1 MNSASAQQEATQVT
15 LIGMCL
21 DLLLGFAKLIGGVL
35 TQSFALITDG
45 IHSLTDA
52 ITDVFVL
59 LVARAAREDPDEE
72 HPYGHGR
79 FESLGTIAM
88 GVVFFTTAGILLYD
102 SYQRLQDTAAIP
114 VPALSG
120 IAIALVSIATK
131 EWIYQYTMRVAQRL
145 NSSLLKANAWHS
157 RTDAISSIAVAIGII
172 AAQQGYTWMDTV
184 AGIFVALI
192 IAKIGW
198 ELCTDS
204 LRELVDTAI
213 PSQRLQQL
221 NECIL
226 GVEGI
231 LGITNLRSRFS
242 GGKIILEVRLLVN
255 SRITV
260 SEGHQLGEAVSR
272 ELTGRFSDIGDVIA
286 HIDPETH
293 GNPPD
298 HASLHQTLP
307 DHQQIIAHI
316 RNAWAELLDDDKIAN
331 ISLHYLEN
339 GIEVDLK
346 LNRNE
351 ISELMAAQ
359 LKQAIDQFSYI
370 ASLRVYS
377 KLYETRLDQPLS

>member
-1 MNSASAQQEATQVT
+1 MW
-15 LIGMCL
+15 L
-21 DLLLGFAKLIGGVL
+21 DLLLGLAKLIGGIV

-52 ITDVFVL
+52 ITDLFVL
-59 LVARAAREDPDEE
+59 LVARVARADPDEE

-79 FESLGTIAM
+79 FESLGTIGM

-102 SYQRLQDTAAIP
+102 SYQRLQDTTAIP

-157 RTDAISSIAVAIGII
+157 RSDAISSVAVVVGII

-198 ELCTDS
+198 ELSTDS

-213 PSQRLQQL
+213 PMQRLQQL
-221 NECIL
+221 KECIL
-226 GVEGI
+226 AVEGI

-242 GGKIILEVRLLVN
+242 GGKIILEVRLLVDP
-255 SRITV
+255 RITV
-260 SEGHQLGEAVSR
+260 SEGHQLGEAVSH
-272 ELTGRFSDIGDVIA
+272 ELTGRFSDIDDVIA

-293 GNPPD
+293 ANPPNQV
-298 HASLHQTLP
+298 SLHQVLP
-307 DHQQIIAHI
+307 DHQQIIADI
-316 RNAWAELLDDDKIAN
+316 RNAWSELLADDEITN
-331 ISLHYLEN
+331 VSLHYLEN

-351 ISELMAAQ
+351 ISEQLAAK
-359 LKQAIDQFSYI
+359 LKQAIGQFSYI
-370 ASLRVYS
+370 ANLRVYS